1 MTKIDK
7 IYSCYKI
14 ERWFFQHKM
23 KPLAVLGRAF
33 IRLVFSADIPY
44 KAKIGKGTKFPHDA
58 LGIVM
63 HPDTVIGEN
72 CKILHG
78 TTFGGRS
85 GHPQVPHVGNNVVIG
100 AHAQIIGNITIGD
113 NCIIGAGSVV
123 VKDTPPCTVVVGNP
137 AKVIK
142 YVDQK

>member
-1 MTKIDK
+1 MGHNVKVISLRENKIYKDTKIIYVEDVNRFQKVDK

-14 ERWFFQHKM
+14 ERWFFQHKI
-23 KPLAVLGRAF
+23 KTLAVLGRAF

-58 LGIVM
+58 LGVVM

-78 TTFGGRS
+78 TTFGGN
-85 GHPQVPHVGNNVVIG
+85 GGNPQLPIIGNNVMIG
-100 AHAQIIGNITIGD
+100 AHAQIIGLYQM
-113 NCIIGAGSVV
+113 V
-123 VKDTPPCTVVVGNP
+123 
-137 AKVIK
+137 
-142 YVDQK
+142 